1 MNKFKTI
8 LALSA
13 LAFLQA
19 CSSDDSTS
27 ASDGFTLDFT
37 EIPQSCTVNT
47 TENAVYMT
55 TAYKNWSK
63 SEIDTF
69 DGNFIHTTQTFIGL
83 TTADEKFI
91 CNSIKELE
99 ELGKIQNVIC
109 NGNTIT
115 SSTSL
120 KGCNLTVDLIKT
132 FYEET
137 CNKAMSGEQSTS
149 LDDLF
154 NSTSASDGFTLD
166 FTEIPQSCTVNT
178 TENTLYLTIA
188 LKNWTWSETD
198 VLDGNVTHITQTFTG
213 LTKTEEEF
221 FCNKEKGIEEEFNV
235 VCNGNVITS
244 DVSITESQKTEYVQE
259 IYNVICEKLLSGS
272 LTLEDF
278 INLM

>member
-1 MNKFKTI
+1 
-8 LALSA
+8 
-13 LAFLQA
+13 
-19 CSSDDSTS
+19 
-27 ASDGFTLDFT
+27 
-37 EIPQSCTVNT
+37 
-47 TENAVYMT
+47 MT
-55 TAYKNWSK
+55 TTYKNWSK